1 MTDKRKQNK
10 YKVKYTI
17 LFLLIIV
24 IVYLTYSLLGKD
36 IEEKMKT
43 ALLNSNNSN
52 NINIEKLVEMSD
64 EYPKVNKIL
73 KNIKLYPESLIDL
86 AAKNPEAIDF
96 VSNYPNHSEKT
107 NSEDISIKKDYKK
120 GEIPLFI
127 QWDKR
132 WGYDKYGEEFIAV
145 NGCGPTSLAMIAV
158 GLTGNT
164 DINPKGVVD
173 YSIDNGYLVNGVGT
187 SWKLMTEGA
196 KHFGL
201 TGKEIPLSKDSIISN
216 LKNGHPII
224 ASMGPGE
231 FTSKGHFI
239 VLKGVDEDG
248 KIIVNDP
255 NSKLRSEKTWDI
267 DVFIKET
274 KNLWAFNAAI

>member
-1 MTDKRKQNK
+1 MTEKIMEKRKQNK

-24 IVYLTYSLLGKD
+24 YATYSLLGKNS
-36 IEEKMKT
+36 EEKMKSD
-43 ALLNSNNSN
+43 LLNSNNT
-52 NINIEKLVEMSD
+52 NIKKLVEMSE
-64 EYPKVNKIL
+64 EYPKVNGIL
-73 KNIKLYPESLIDL
+73 KDIKLYPESLIDL
-86 AAKNPEAIDF
+86 ASKNPEAIDF
-96 VSNYPNHSEKT
+96 VANYPKYSEKLS
-107 NSEDISIKKDYKK
+107 SENISIKKDYKK

-173 YSIDNGYLVNGVGT
+173 YSRDNGYLVNGVGT

-196 KHFGL
+196 KYFGL

-274 KNLWAFNAAI
+274 KNLWAFNASI